1 MRHWSPKMLSKVA
14 EVIEKQSQIIRIQA
28 DVINDLY
35 SLLMQHITVE
45 EAEALPAVAKINL
58 VADIR
63 STIEE

>member
-1 MRHWSPKMLSKVA
+1 MLKNTA
-14 EVIEKQSQIIRIQA
+14 EIIEKQNRIIQIQA

-35 SLLMQHITVE
+35 GLLVQHITVE

-58 VADIR
+58 AANIR

>member
-1 MRHWSPKMLSKVA
+1 MLENTA
-14 EVIEKQSQIIRIQA
+14 EIIEKQNRIIQIQA

-35 SLLMQHITVE
+35 GLLMQHITVE

-58 VADIR
+58 AANIR

>member
-1 MRHWSPKMLSKVA
+1 MLKNTA
-14 EVIEKQSQIIRIQA
+14 EIIEKQNQIIQIQA

-58 VADIR
+58 AADIR

>member
-1 MRHWSPKMLSKVA
+1 MLKNTA
-14 EVIEKQSQIIRIQA
+14 EIIEKQNRIIQIQA

-35 SLLMQHITVE
+35 GLLMQHISVE

-58 VADIR
+58 AADIR

>member
-1 MRHWSPKMLSKVA
+1 MLKNTA
-14 EVIEKQSQIIRIQA
+14 EIIEKQNRIIQIQA

-35 SLLMQHITVE
+35 GLLMQHITVE

-58 VADIR
+58 AANIR

>member
-1 MRHWSPKMLSKVA
+1 MLKNTA
-14 EVIEKQSQIIRIQA
+14 EIIEKQNRIIQIQA

-35 SLLMQHITVE
+35 GLLMQHITVE

-58 VADIR
+58 AADIR

>member
-1 MRHWSPKMLSKVA
+1 MLSKA
-14 EVIEKQSQIIRIQA
+14 TEVIEKQSQIIRIQA

-45 EAEALPAVAKINL
+45 EAAN
-58 VADIR
+58 IR

>member
-1 MRHWSPKMLSKVA
+1 MKNTA
-14 EVIEKQSQIIRIQA
+14 EIIEKQNRIIQIQA

-35 SLLMQHITVE
+35 GLLMQHITVE

-58 VADIR
+58 AANIR

>member
-1 MRHWSPKMLSKVA
+1 MTMSNHC
-14 EVIEKQSQIIRIQA
+14 EVVEKQSQIIRIQA

-35 SLLMQHITVE
+35 GLLMQHITVE

-58 VADIR
+58 AADIR

>member
-1 MRHWSPKMLSKVA
+1 MTEVRRMLKNTA
-14 EVIEKQSQIIRIQA
+14 EIRGKQSRIIQIQA

-35 SLLMQHITVE
+35 GLLMQHITVE

-58 VADIR
+58 AANIR